1 MSGYSQELIE
11 KSMPDLSKHVLTEI
25 QSGGPVS
32 AYQLHRPEYG
42 RMESCLILGTP
53 EGVVI
58 MGDFCPNRNHGCP
71 SDYKYTVEWF
81 AGKLGIGYLLEKFGL
96 EEKYQPEL
104 AAEGV
109 KFWLDEM
116 LADEDLHPDWR
127 EWAEKE
133 ASRSFS
139 EFCDL
144 FPQIEYLHE
153 YFGYGEWDTEAN
165 RVPNAISESVDW
177 LDIIEAIGPSL
188 SDVRVLVAIQRRFA
202 ELYPQLKA
210 QKEAAGELTHV

>member
-1 MSGYSQELIE
+1 MYSQELIE

-25 QSGGPVS
+25 QSGGPIS

-42 RMESCLILGTP
+42 RMESCLILETP
-53 EGVVI
+53 EGIVI
-58 MGDFCPNRNHGCP
+58 MGDFCPNRNHGCT
-71 SDYKYTVEWF
+71 SDYKYSLDWF
-81 AGKLGIGYLLEKFGL
+81 AGELGIGYLLEKFGL

-133 ASRSFS
+133 ATRSFE
-139 EFCDL
+139 EFCDIL
-144 FPQIEYLHE
+144 SSKEDLDD
-153 YFGYGEWDTEAN
+153 YFTDDEWGVDAERMPSEIA
-165 RVPNAISESVDW
+165 ESVHW
-177 LDIIEAIGPSL
+177 LDIVEAYGPSL

-210 QKEAAGELTHV
+210 QKEAAGELAHV